1 MHINPKC
8 LEQFQTLQTKY
19 PQLCVLKIYQTFTI
33 IIEIPYM
40 VINHRQHTLWQ
51 PTYKKVITHSLQNV
65 MFLTYG

>member
-1 MHINPKC
+1 MYINPKC
-8 LEQFQTLQTKY
+8 FEQFQTLQTKY
-19 PQLCVLKIYQTFTI
+19 PQLSVLKIYQTFTI

-40 VINHRQHTLWQ
+40 VINHRQYTLWQ